1 MRILV
6 FVLIVLLIS
15 IPPHSKAQDIKSWV
29 GKKVVFKEVTHS
41 PIVMRS
47 QPGHEF
53 SQFFTVKR
61 VNRDLLFIVAGEAGF
76 WVPVREL
83 LPQEK
88 VSDYLTD
95 QIRLNPGDAHV
106 HFNRGILRLGTKDY
120 DNAIAEFDAAIRLNP
135 KDARAYYG
143 RALAWKRKKGFAK
156 AIADFNAAIQFDPE
170 YAAAYN
176 ERAWLWATCTDK
188 KFRDAPKAVESARKA
203 CELTSGP
210 KKASY
215 LDTLAAAYAEAGD
228 FAGAVATQAEANN
241 LFAGN
246 EQRKKGEARLML
258 YQEQKPY
265 RE

>member
-1 MRILV
+1 MRQVSGCRL
-6 FVLIVLLIS
+6 
-15 IPPHSKAQDIKSWV
+15 
-29 GKKVVFKEVTHS
+29 
-41 PIVMRS
+41 
-47 QPGHEF
+47 
-53 SQFFTVKR
+53 
-61 VNRDLLFIVAGEAGF
+61 
-76 WVPVREL
+76 REL

-88 VSDYLTD
+88 VSDYPTD
-95 QIRLNPGDAHV
+95 QIRLNPSHAHV
-106 HFNRGILRLGTKDY
+106 HFNRGIFRLGKKDY

-135 KDARAYYG
+135 KDARAHYS
-143 RALAWKRKKGFAK
+143 RALAWKRKKGFDK
-156 AIADFNAAIQFDPE
+156 AIADFNAAIQLDPE

-203 CELTSGP
+203 CVLTSGP

-246 EQRKKGEARLML
+246 EQRKKGGRDSCSTRRKGLIGSERRKTPTFHRQYATSRNATTPSTAVERIALQFRPGISCEAAVERFDGSVA
-258 YQEQKPY
+258 QAH
-265 RE
+265 